1 MTATPHILAG
11 AAIGKVLRRP
21 WLAWP
26 AAFVSHFLLDFT
38 PHLDSHAVYGVEQ
51 GGPTTPEA
59 GLGTLN
65 FVFGAL
71 LIVWL
76 VRRQPDRRVVLGGA
90 LFGILIDLIEK
101 VPPLGTWFR
110 TWSGTAWLSVFHHSF
125 QHNVTPAQWPLGIA
139 TQLVVVAIALG
150 VCLSRKH
157 KDPGRSTENT

>member
-38 PHLDSHAVYGVEQ
+38 PHLDSHAVYGVEH
-51 GGPTTPEA
+51 GGPTAPEA
-59 GLGTLN
+59 ALGTLN

-71 LIVWL
+71 LILWL

-101 VPPLGTWFR
+101 VPPLGAWFR
-110 TWSGTAWLSVFHHSF
+110 GWTGTAWLSVFHHSF

-139 TQLVVVAIALG
+139 TQLVVVAIALW
-150 VCLSRKH
+150 VCIPRKQ
-157 KDPGRSTENT
+157 KDPGCSTENT